1 VKSRPWG
8 GLKFKIIGWRTE
20 IVAKEVE
27 GLILKKT
34 GLPDNVE

>member
-20 IVAKEVE
+20 IVAKEVK
-27 GLILKKT
+27 GLNNSKFNAASKR
-34 GLPDNVE
+34 G